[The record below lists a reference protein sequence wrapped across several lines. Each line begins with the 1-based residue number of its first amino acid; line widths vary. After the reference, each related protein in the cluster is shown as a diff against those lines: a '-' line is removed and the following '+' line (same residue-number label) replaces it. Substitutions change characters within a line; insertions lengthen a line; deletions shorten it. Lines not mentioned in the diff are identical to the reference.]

1 MSGEKGTTDVSGA
14 PETSGAELINEVIS
28 LTGLPSQELQE
39 ELRQI
44 VKNSGHDQESL
55 TLEQLRAAMIA
66 YLEAIQAEH
75 LSNSSAQ

>member
-1 MSGEKGTTDVSGA
+1 MSGDKGRTDISNSPENSGA
-14 PETSGAELINEVIS
+14 DLINEVIA

-39 ELRQI
+39 ELQQI